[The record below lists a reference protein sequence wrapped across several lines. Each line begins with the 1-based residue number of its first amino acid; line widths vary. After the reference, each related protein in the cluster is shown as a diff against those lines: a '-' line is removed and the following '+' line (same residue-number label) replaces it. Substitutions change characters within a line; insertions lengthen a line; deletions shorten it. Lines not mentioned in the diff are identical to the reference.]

1 MSRDRLFQEA
11 AGIGDFRFSERVAE
25 VFDDM
30 LVRSV
35 PNYQQVI
42 EMSALL
48 LDRLLRPGDR
58 LYDLGCSTGNTLLHL
73 ARRLKTPELTLIGLD
88 NSPAMIAKAGRK
100 AENYSLKGQVEFIE
114 ADIITFPCQPAGGI
128 LLNYTMQF
136 LRPLQRAE
144 FMGRLHRHLRPGGV
158 LILSEKI
165 ISHDPELNRHFI
177 DFHFDFKRARGYS
190 EIEISKKREA
200 LENVLIPFSPE
211 ENRQLLRQ
219 AGFKRVESFFQWFNF
234 TSWIALKEEE

>member
-1 MSRDRLFQEA
+1 MSRDRLFQEG
-11 AGIGDFRFSERVAE
+11 GITGDFRFTDRVAE

-30 LVRSV
+30 LARSV

-48 LDRLLRPGDR
+48 LDQLLLPGDR

-88 NSPAMIAKAGRK
+88 NSPAMIAKATRK
-100 AENYSLKGQVEFIE
+100 AENYSLKEQVEFIE
-114 ADIITFPCQPAGGI
+114 ADITSFPCPRAGGI

-136 LRPLQRAE
+136 LRPLQRTE
-144 FMGRLHRHLRPGGV
+144 FASRLHQYLRPGGV
-158 LILSEKI
+158 LILSEKV
-165 ISHDPELNRHFI
+165 ISHDPEMNRRFI
-177 DFHFDFKRARGYS
+177 DFHLDFKRARGYS

-211 ENRQLLRQ
+211 ENRQLLHQ
-219 AGFKRVESFFQWFNF
+219 AGFRRVESFFQWFNF
-234 TSWIALKEEE
+234 TSWVAIKEEQ

>member
-1 MSRDRLFQEA
+1 MSRDRLFQEG
-11 AGIGDFRFSERVAE
+11 GITGDFRFTDRVAE

-30 LVRSV
+30 LARSV

-48 LDRLLRPGDR
+48 LDQLLRPGDR

-73 ARRLKTPELTLIGLD
+73 ARRLKTPELALIGLD
-88 NSPAMIAKAGRK
+88 NSPAMIAKATRK
-100 AENYSLKGQVEFIE
+100 AENYSLKEQVEFIE
-114 ADIITFPCQPAGGI
+114 ADITSFPCPRAGGI

-136 LRPLQRAE
+136 LRPLQRTE
-144 FMGRLHRHLRPGGV
+144 FASRLHQSLRPGGV
-158 LILSEKI
+158 LILSEKV
-165 ISHDPELNRHFI
+165 ISHDPEMNRHFI
-177 DFHFDFKRARGYS
+177 DFHLDFKRARGYS

-211 ENRQLLRQ
+211 ENRQLLHQ
-219 AGFKRVESFFQWFNF
+219 AGFRRVESFFQWFNF
-234 TSWIALKEEE
+234 TSWVAIKEEQ